1 MIRSRSLARLVTAML
16 AVSLVLPTTTASAI
30 TPPGERVGKARIRV
44 PLEELLSS
52 GGRAALFGNSG
63 EDPGDDRNH
72 RNGRTLGAL
81 DAAPG
86 ADGNTFVND
95 PCLDPSPTLTGAAR
109 RARTVQSET
118 EIAVLNSESSRGR
131 LMIAG
136 FNDSFGFANNR
147 QGLSGVAYSIDG
159 GRKWIDQAG
168 LPPLVPAGVSP
179 FTPGVDGFFG
189 DPVVVVHHQTE
200 TFYYSSIYK
209 KPNGVFTLSVSR
221 ARFMRAPSQAP
232 VESRSSIRCEGD
244 ADDFGIPDP
253 PDGGRLRPIWDPPTV
268 VVSEAFLAPDDPATP
283 DDDESDFLD
292 KEWIYV
298 DQGTGT
304 LYVTYTRFAG
314 TGATPIELAKCVGCA
329 FKAGPLTESD
339 WSAPSVIVPNED
351 FDFNQSTQAVTTP
364 SGRVIV
370 TWIMRRF
377 ATTAPFPEIENRI
390 EYAFSD
396 DDGVTW
402 SSEQTVA
409 VVNPQREPRGY
420 NRVRRTI
427 LNAPYIVV
435 DKGADD
441 GVITDKEASRPGF
454 GNIYIAYFSGK
465 TPLPILTTT
474 TSAADIFV
482 SRSTSNG
489 SSFLSPVKV
498 NDDSTNTTHI
508 FPAIQVNKDGKVFAQ
523 WIDRRTDV
531 AGNRM
536 NQTWADVSKNRGA
549 SFGKDKLQS
558 SLATSWHTRANARPN
573 MGDYNSAELI
583 DFDKFVIIW
592 ADGRFPGNVNATCS
606 RFSNEPCP
614 GDTTTTSIDSE
625 QPTTTPDVIFEIAD
639 LD

>member
-1 MIRSRSLARLVTAML
+1 MF

-30 TPPGERVGKARIRV
+30 TPPGERVGKARIPV

-63 EDPGDDRNH
+63 EGGGGDEE
-72 RNGRTLGAL
+72 GIGQF

-95 PCLDPSPTLTGAAR
+95 PCLDPPPPSSVANR
-109 RARTVQSET
+109 RRTVQSET
-118 EIAVLNSESSRGR
+118 EIAVLNSKNSRGK

-136 FNDSFGFANNR
+136 FNDSFGFDNNR
-147 QGLSGVAYSIDG
+147 EGLSGVAYTTDG
-159 GRKWIDQAG
+159 GKSWIDQAG
-168 LPPLVPAGVSP
+168 LPPKVPSGAPAG
-179 FTPGVDGFFG
+179 TPGSDAFFG

-200 TFYYSSIYK
+200 TFYYASIYATVA
-209 KPNGVFTLSVSR
+209 GVFTLSVSR
-221 ARFMRAPSQAP
+221 ARFITAPSQAP
-232 VESRSSIRCEGD
+232 GESRSSIRCKDD
-244 ADDFGIPDP
+244 AAKFGQADP
-253 PDGGRLRPIWDPPTV
+253 PGGGQLRPVWDQPV
-268 VVSEAFLAPDDPATP
+268 KVVSEAFLAPDNPATP
-283 DDDESDFLD
+283 TVDESDFLD

-298 DQGTGT
+298 DQTTGT
-304 LYVTYTRFAG
+304 LYVTYTRFTFAG
-314 TGATPIELAKCVGCA
+314 ETPIELAKCVGCA
-329 FKAGPLTESD
+329 FKAGPLTEAD
-339 WSAPSVIVPNED
+339 WSAPSVIVPNEA
-351 FDFNQSTQAVTTP
+351 FDFNQATQPATTP

-377 ATTAPFPEIENRI
+377 ASTSPFPEIENRI

-396 DDGVTW
+396 DDGATW
-402 SSEQTVA
+402 SSEQNVA

-441 GVITDKEASRPGF
+441 GVTTAGEASRPGF
-454 GNIYIAYFSGK
+454 GNVYIAYFSGK

-482 SRSTSNG
+482 SRSTNNG
-489 SSFLSPVKV
+489 TSFGPRVKV

-536 NQTWADVSKNRGA
+536 NQTWADVSKNQGA
-549 SFGKDKLQS
+549 SFGNDKLQS

-583 DFDKFVIIW
+583 DFDKFVITW
-592 ADGRFPGNVNATCS
+592 ADGRFPGNVNAICS
-606 RFSNEPCP
+606 RSSNEPCP
-614 GDTTTTSIDSE
+614 VGTPE
-625 QPTTTPDVIFEIAD
+625 PTATPDTIFQVFD
-639 LD
+639 D